1 MKVLVRGNHENIVEF
16 SSKFSELKFD
26 TDEEYSTGL
35 DLFVYDV
42 VFDFLIDDSPDNLDM
57 YAGESDLVVFMNAV
71 KSSLLEYSSYLGHNF
86 QFTMVGFNGLPTFF
100 DRSILELTALRE
112 EDNLKIQQLAKQL
125 EFEFILVD
133 DRVGMVTP
141 RVVCMIINEAYY
153 TEQEGTAER
162 EAIDHAMKLG
172 TNYPYGPFEWATKI
186 GIQHVYEL
194 LEALY
199 NDTHDARYKICP
211 LLKKEY
217 LKEV

>member
-26 TDEEYSTGL
+26 TDEDYSAVIEL
-35 DLFVYDV
+35 QEYDV
-42 VFDFLIDDSPDNLDM
+42 VFDFLIDDSPENLDL
-57 YAGESDLVVFMNAV
+57 YSGESDMVVFVNVV

-86 QFTMVGFNGLPTFF
+86 QFTMIGFNGIPTFF
-100 DRSILELTALRE
+100 NRSILELTAIE
-112 EDNLKIQQLAKQL
+112 DEDNLIIKQLAVQL
-125 EFEFILVD
+125 KFEYIIVD

-153 TEQEGTAER
+153 TVMEGTAER

-172 TNYPYGPFEWATKI
+172 TNYPYGPFEWATRI
-186 GIQHVYEL
+186 GIQHIYEL

-199 NDTHDARYKICP
+199 NDTHDERYKICP
-211 LLKKEY
+211 LLKKAY
-217 LKEV
+217 LKKV